1 MIRAIDR
8 CGTLAQNDG
17 SIAVG
22 VIIDGK
28 AERIA
33 EIAQLEIVA
42 AVDVVLVTIC
52 INAVDRQVLQRDR
65 YVRGGGVRCGNANQE
80 QRQNDGQ

>member
-1 MIRAIDR
+1 MRFGR
-8 CGTLAQNDG
+8 PLWNLAQNDG

-33 EIAQLEIVA
+33 EVAQLKIV
-42 AVDVVLVTIC
+42 VSPML
-52 INAVDRQVLQRDR
+52 
-65 YVRGGGVRCGNANQE
+65 
-80 QRQNDGQ
+80 